1 MTSLFD
7 LTATKKAP
15 FHQVVCAAARPST
28 GGTINMPCYRP
39 GPRGLAA
46 MLCGVA
52 LFFGV
57 PSIAQAEDDAAASEM
72 PRNGGF
78 PELDSKYLFGN
89 FTRGASVGDEGERAI
104 EPDTI
109 ANFGKRGGQY
119 AATLTELE
127 FEYSP
132 TRFLQLE
139 LGPTISYY
147 NFRGVPGLIDRNAGV
162 LNGIS
167 ATIRSLLVEH
177 GQWPFEVTLS
187 VEPEWHNF
195 DETNGAT
202 VSNYALETKIEADAE
217 LIKNRLFYAFNILY
231 EPEGTITGAKA
242 TAWDPESIFGVSSA
256 LAFQVIPN
264 VVIGADLWYL
274 RHYEGLSFGS
284 FTGDAVYFGPTFF
297 WKIGP
302 KTLISASWE
311 AQVAGLEI
319 GGPSPLNLNDFSR
332 QRARLLLEFEF

>member
-1 MTSLFD
+1 
-7 LTATKKAP
+7 
-15 FHQVVCAAARPST
+15 
-28 GGTINMPCYRP
+28 
-39 GPRGLAA
+39 
-46 MLCGVA
+46 MLCGVP

-57 PSIAQAEDDAAASEM
+57 PFTAQAEDDATASKM
-72 PRNGGF
+72 TRNGGF

-104 EPDTI
+104 EPDTV

-147 NFRGVPGLIDRNAGV
+147 NIRGVPGLNDRNAGV
-162 LNGIS
+162 VNGVS
-167 ATIRSLLVEH
+167 GTIRSLLLEH

-195 DETNGAT
+195 DQTNGDT

-217 LIKNRLFYAFNILY
+217 LIKNRLFYAINILY
-231 EPEGTITGAKA
+231 EPEGTITGVNP
-242 TAWDPESIFGVSSA
+242 TAWEPESTFGVSSA

-284 FTGDAVYFGPTFF
+284 FTGDAVYLGPTFF

-311 AQVAGLEI
+311 PQVAGREI
-319 GGPSPLNLNDFSR
+319 GGPSPLNLTDFSR

>member
-1 MTSLFD
+1 
-7 LTATKKAP
+7 
-15 FHQVVCAAARPST
+15 
-28 GGTINMPCYRP
+28 MPCHRHC
-39 GPRGLAA
+39 PRGLAA
-46 MLCGVA
+46 MLCGVS

-57 PSIAQAEDDAAASEM
+57 PSTAQAEDDAPASGM
-72 PRNGGF
+72 SRNGGF

-127 FEYSP
+127 LEYSP

-147 NFRGVPGLIDRNAGV
+147 NIRGVPGLNDRNAGV
-162 LNGIS
+162 LNGVS
-167 ATIRSLLVEH
+167 ATIRSLLIEH

-195 DETNGAT
+195 DETNGET

-217 LIKNRLFYAFNILY
+217 LIKNCLFYAFNILY
-231 EPEGTITGAKA
+231 EPEGTITGSNP

-284 FTGDAVYFGPTFF
+284 FSGDTVYLGPTFF

-302 KTLISASWE
+302 KTLITASWE
-311 AQVAGLEI
+311 AQVAGREI
-319 GGPSPLNLNDFSR
+319 EGPSPLNLTDFSR